1 MTVYK
6 FDDMLN
12 GNIDE
17 MVDALI
23 TADRAAKSK
32 IPLSLRNNGKQKEGI
47 TIETKRLNG
56 NCAEDIVIAAELLKR
71 RFGLP
76 FQQKLCTVLQQM
88 QPTGQLWNGFLKPRA
103 DHRIIR

>member
-23 TADRAAKSK
+23 TADRAAK
-32 IPLSLRNNGKQKEGI
+32 
-47 TIETKRLNG
+47 IENSI
-56 NCAEDIVIAAELLKR
+56 ESQE
-71 RFGLP
+71 
-76 FQQKLCTVLQQM
+76 
-88 QPTGQLWNGFLKPRA
+88 
-103 DHRIIR
+103 